1 MCLDFEVF
9 LKLVENL
16 WELLQNSLIL
26 LFHKFYR
33 LQLYLS
39 FMTVNFVDTN
49 WENVK
54 LSPFFG
60 TDYVKSKGKLI
71 RIM

>member
-33 LQLYLS
+33 FTIVFIYYDRKFCGYELGECEIITLFRYGLC
-39 FMTVNFVDTN
+39 
-49 WENVK
+49 EK
-54 LSPFFG
+54 
-60 TDYVKSKGKLI
+60 
-71 RIM
+71 